1 MVQRSVIII
10 VITFTGSIIIN
21 SKSVIS
27 SVRKDIFQGR
37 HIFWIIPLYIL
48 LCCPCFQSI
57 KVVRGDIKKKIL
69 TLSLLSFYFQYLQR
83 QGIFF
88 RMKCFFS
95 KQILGWAS
103 IEFSDEFVECTL
115 YKMTT
120 GRTILSWVWVKKG
133 GNPTQVNWLQTNNWQ
148 INALKLYAIALNLTI
163 FLG

>member
-37 HIFWIIPLYIL
+37 HIFWIIPLCIL
-48 LCCPCFQSI
+48 LCFPCFQSI

-69 TLSLLSFYFQYLQR
+69 TPSLLYFYTYFLFSIFTR
-83 QGIFF
+83 QGIFT

-133 GNPTQVNWLQTNNWQ
+133 GK
-148 INALKLYAIALNLTI
+148 IYSR
-163 FLG
+163 

>member
-27 SVRKDIFQGR
+27 SVRKDFFQGR
-37 HIFWIIPLYIL
+37 HIFCIR
-48 LCCPCFQSI
+48 LCFPCFQSI

-69 TLSLLSFYFQYLQR
+69 TRSLLYFYTYFLFSIFTR
-83 QGIFF
+83 QGIFS

-133 GNPTQVNWLQTNNWQ
+133 G
-148 INALKLYAIALNLTI
+148 KSYSR
-163 FLG
+163 